1 MMLMNIT
8 NNRLNCFAG
17 R

>member
-1 MMLMNIT
+1 MLMNIT